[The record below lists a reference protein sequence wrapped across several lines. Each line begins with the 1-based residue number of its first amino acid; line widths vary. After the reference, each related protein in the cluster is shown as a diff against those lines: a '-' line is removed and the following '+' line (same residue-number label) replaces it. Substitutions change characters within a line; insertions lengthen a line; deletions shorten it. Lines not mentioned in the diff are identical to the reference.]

1 MTITI
6 KEIENI
12 PFNGKISSQ
21 LKLEITGINAITA
34 NTLRRIIQDDLPI
47 YAFPPE
53 LIKIEQNTSTFNND
67 QMKDHLSQLPILN
80 QDCGINYLD
89 PMYWKEVDYKNLDR
103 EKHEN
108 EKTIDLY
115 VNVHNVSPEVMN
127 VTIDNAK
134 IFVDGEQIDM
144 WEDYTEKPLLI
155 QLKPDATFKCH
166 MRSALGTAE
175 RNAIWSAGLAF
186 PYEDEK
192 DKKIIFTLESFGQMD
207 EYTLLIKSC
216 EYINHKLNELKKHL
230 EKNVTEGKI
239 PNKKIIFIELE
250 DEDFTLGNIVNDL
263 LQDHP
268 NIIFAGVAKPD
279 HLIKTIRIK
288 VECDD
293 KFPSPIKPLY
303 EVIDDLTERFNT
315 IKTQLKALYKK
326 SDKDNK
332 KETVKVINKKSN
344 KK

>member
-6 KEIENI
+6 KEIEYI
-12 PFNGKISSQ
+12 PFNGTISSN
-21 LKLEITGINAITA
+21 LKLEIIGMNSITA
-34 NTLRRIIQDDLPI
+34 NTLRRIIQDDLPV

-53 LIKIEQNTSTFNND
+53 LIKIEQNTSTFSND

-80 QDCGINYLD
+80 QECEISYLD
-89 PMYWKEVDYKNLDR
+89 PMYWKDVDYKNLDR
-103 EKHEN
+103 EKNKH

-115 VNVHNVSPEVMN
+115 VNVHNISPEILN

-134 IFVDGEQIDM
+134 IFIDGNQINM
-144 WEDYTEKPLLI
+144 WQDYKEKPLLI

-175 RNAIWSAGLAF
+175 RNAIWSSGLAF
-186 PYEDEK
+186 PYEDGN
-192 DKKIIFTLESFGQMD
+192 KIIFTLESFGQMD
-207 EYTLLIKSC
+207 EYTLLIKAC
-216 EYINHKLNELKKHL
+216 EYINHKLSELKKHI
-230 EKNVTEGKI
+230 EKNVTEGKL

-268 NIIFAGVAKPD
+268 NIIFSGIAKPD
-279 HLIKTIRIK
+279 HLIKAIRIK

-293 KFPSPIKPLY
+293 KYPSPIKPLY
-303 EVIDDLTERFNT
+303 DVIDNLTERFNT

-326 SDKDNK
+326 SDKDDK
-332 KETVKVINKKSN
+332 KETVKVVNKKSN
-344 KK
+344 KI

>member
-6 KEIENI
+6 KEIEYI

-21 LKLEITGINAITA
+21 LKLELSGINSITA

-67 QMKDHLSQLPILN
+67 QMKDHLSQLPILD
-80 QDCGINYLD
+80 QDCGISYLD
-89 PMYWKEVDYKNLDR
+89 PIYWKEVDYKNIDR
-103 EKHEN
+103 EKHKN
-108 EKTIDLY
+108 EQTIDLY
-115 VNVHNVSPEVMN
+115 VNVHNVSSEIMN

-134 IFVDGEQIDM
+134 IFVDGEQVDM
-144 WEDYTEKPLLI
+144 WKKYTEKPLLI

-175 RNAIWSAGLAF
+175 RNAIWASGLAF
-186 PYEDEK
+186 PYENEK
-192 DKKIIFTLESFGQMD
+192 EKKILFTLESFGQID
-207 EYTLLIKSC
+207 EYTLLVKAC
-216 EYINHKLNELKKHL
+216 EYINHKLAEFKKQL

-268 NIIFAGVAKPD
+268 NIIFSGVAKPD
-279 HLIKTIRIK
+279 HLIKAIRIK

-303 EVIDDLTERFNT
+303 EVIDNLIERFNT
-315 IKTQLKALYKK
+315 IKTQLKALSKK
-326 SDKDNK
+326 SVK
-332 KETVKVINKKSN
+332 K
-344 KK
+344 

>member
-6 KEIENI
+6 KETEYI
-12 PFNGKISSQ
+12 PFNGIISSQ
-21 LKLEITGINAITA
+21 LKLEITGINSITA

-47 YAFPPE
+47 YAFPSE

-67 QMKDHLSQLPILN
+67 QMRDHLSQLPILD
-80 QDCGINYLD
+80 QDSGISYLD
-89 PMYWKEVDYKNLDR
+89 PMYWKEIDYKNLER
-103 EKHEN
+103 EKDEHE
-108 EKTIDLY
+108 KIIDLY

-144 WEDYTEKPLLI
+144 WKNYKTKPLLI

-166 MRSALGTAE
+166 MRSALGTGE

-186 PYEDEK
+186 PYEDGN
-192 DKKIIFTLESFGQMD
+192 KIIFTLESFGQMD
-207 EYTLLIKSC
+207 EYTLLIKAC
-216 EYINHKLNELKKHL
+216 DYINHKLSELKKQI
-230 EKNVTEGKI
+230 EKNVTEGKL

-268 NIIFAGVAKPD
+268 NIIFSGVAKPD
-279 HLIKTIRIK
+279 HLIKAIRIK

-303 EVIDDLTERFNT
+303 NVIDELVDRFNT
-315 IKTQLKALYKK
+315 IKSQLKVLYKK
-326 SDKDNK
+326 LGKDEKETKKVNK
-332 KETVKVINKKSN
+332 K
-344 KK
+344 